1 MKVRRRSLLATR
13 LGRLVLWGVPLVLLV
28 YGPAQTRPLDSHAQE
43 AGAQESHDGPSVTN
57 EWCPVLTDE
66 RVDPEISTEYEGGR
80 VFFCCK
86 KCLKKF
92 QADPA
97 AYALRLPA
105 SLLPTGVATSPQGPE
120 QDDHAVDHADE
131 GATHAQEHD
140 GSASGTHQ
148 EHDHASHGDE
158 HAHGLRGW
166 IEWVGRLHPM
176 LVHFPIALL
185 LLAALA
191 ELLASRSGDQRFD
204 FAARFSLWAGTIGAL
219 AAAPL
224 GWADAL
230 GMADEYTG
238 ASATLLLYHR
248 WVGTATA
255 AVALV
260 ALVQCER
267 FHRSGRTAHR
277 RSYRA
282 ALVTAAALVIVAGH
296 LGASLIFGWD
306 YLSK

>member
-13 LGRLVLWGVPLVLLV
+13 LGRLVLWGVPVALLAH
-28 YGPAQTRPLDSHAQE
+28 GPAQARPLEPHAHQ

-80 VFFCCK
+80 VYFCCK

-97 AYALRLPA
+97 AYASRLPA
-105 SLLPTGVATSPQGPE
+105 SIMPSKVTNSDQEPE
-120 QDDHAVDHADE
+120 QDDHADE
-131 GATHAQEHD
+131 GAAHVHQHD
-140 GSASGTHQ
+140 ASESGTLQ
-148 EHDHASHGDE
+148 EHDHASHGEE

-191 ELLASRSGDQRFD
+191 ELLAGRTGDQRFD
-204 FAARFSLWAGTIGAL
+204 FAARVSLWAGTIGAL

-238 ASATLLLYHR
+238 ASETLLLYHR

-255 AVALV
+255 AVAFV
-260 ALVQCER
+260 ALVLCER
-267 FHRSGRTAHR
+267 FHRSGRTTGR
-277 RSYRA
+277 RSYRLALFAAA
-282 ALVTAAALVIVAGH
+282 ALVTVAGH